1 MLKFIASSPDN
12 IFEFSPN
19 QPLCLGEEVNLTCYL
34 FPDTQTYRDLALMSF
49 NQSTPESAGTINIDR
64 ASIGYSTTIAIPIM
78 GSSARIQL
86 TIASFKESD
95 GNTLFGCHAELTSDA
110 SVTTAIE
117 SGYPP
122 IAGKVIF
129 NTQLAWTVY
138 DSRTSDVH
146 FRNPIYLPY
155 QI

>member
-1 MLKFIASSPDN
+1 
-12 IFEFSPN
+12 
-19 QPLCLGEEVNLTCYL
+19 
-34 FPDTQTYRDLALMSF
+34 
-49 NQSTPESAGTINIDR
+49 
-64 ASIGYSTTIAIPIM
+64 M

-129 NTQLAWTVY
+129 NTMQARFASFL
-138 DSRTSDVH
+138 
-146 FRNPIYLPY
+146 
-155 QI
+155 